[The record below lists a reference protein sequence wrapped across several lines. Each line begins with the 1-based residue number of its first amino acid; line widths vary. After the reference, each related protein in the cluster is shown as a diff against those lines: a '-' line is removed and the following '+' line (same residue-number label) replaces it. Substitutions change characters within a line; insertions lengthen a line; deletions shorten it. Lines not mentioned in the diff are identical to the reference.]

1 MRAIILSEEVRQVVR
16 TATVEHNGDTR
27 ALRLRSVRPSML
39 RPAAFTF
46 TVEIEG
52 VEPRASVD
60 VDEADIGNAEVILE
74 AIHRAAR
81 AVLEREGY

>member
-1 MRAIILSEEVRQVVR
+1 MSEEVRRVVR
-16 TATVEHNGDTR
+16 TATVEYKGDTR

-39 RPAAFTF
+39 RPAAVTF

-52 VEPRASVD
+52 VDVRASVD
-60 VDEADIGNAEVILE
+60 VDDGDIENPQMIIE
-74 AIHRAAR
+74 AIQRATR